1 MQITDDVWLVL
12 LVVGARL
19 LIPLAIPRYPLPASI
34 ASIVADLVDGTI
46 AFYAFA
52 NVGMTDYQ
60 GYDKAFDIYYLSIQ
74 YLSTMRNW
82 DNLVAFQ
89 IARMLFY
96 YRLAGGLLFDLTQVR
111 AVFLFF
117 PNTFEYFFMFYEA
130 VCLRWNP
137 RRLSS
142 ALLIGAAFAI
152 WVFIKIPQEYWIHV
166 AQLDTHDVKEGMLRV
181 PAGTSW
187 LAIIGQR
194 SALFLALGAVVV
206 AIITGVRWY
215 IEHRLPPADWRLAFN
230 ADAHGR
236 DVDDEDVRAEQKVS
250 ARRLLDAELVEKT
263 VLMSVVTISFWRILP
278 SVRAEALPTAAVV
291 TVVIVAN
298 TVISEWLFRRG
309 MRWRSVV
316 IHFGMMA
323 AVNLVIAATF
333 LAILPTR
340 AGQLYVAVGLFSLLP
355 LTVLMTLYDRYRPVY
370 LARKHQTPVAYR

>member
-19 LIPLAIPRYPLPASI
+19 LIPLAIPRYPLPASV
-34 ASIVADLVDGTI
+34 AAIVADLVDGTI

-60 GYDKAFDIYYLSIQ
+60 GYDKAFDVYYLSIQ

-82 DNLVAFQ
+82 DNLVAFN

-111 AVFLFF
+111 AMFLFF
-117 PNTFEYFFMFYEA
+117 PNTFEYFFLFYEA
-130 VCLRWNP
+130 VRLRWNP
-137 RRLSS
+137 RRLSP
-142 ALLIGAAFAI
+142 AQLIGAAFAI

-181 PAGTSW
+181 PADTSW
-187 LAIIGQR
+187 LSIIGQL
-194 SALFLALGAVVV
+194 SALFIALAAVVV
-206 AIITGVRWY
+206 VTIAGVRWF

-236 DVDDEDVRAEQKVS
+236 DVDDDDMRTAQKIS
-250 ARRLLDAELVEKT
+250 ARRLVDAELLEKS

-278 SVRAEALPTAAVV
+278 EVRAEALPTAVV
-291 TVVIVAN
+291 AAIIIVAN
-298 TVISEWLFRRG
+298 TAISEWLVRRG
-309 MRWRSVV
+309 KRWRSVFTQF
-316 IHFGMMA
+316 IMTA
-323 AVNLVIAATF
+323 AANL
-333 LAILPTR
+333 
-340 AGQLYVAVGLFSLLP
+340 G
-355 LTVLMTLYDRYRPVY
+355 
-370 LARKHQTPVAYR
+370 